1 MYHYY
6 VNPNNVI
13 KRPLHWDPEENIDRP
28 TNWAD
33 LKNRGRERLNQI
45 VENNLMPPY
54 GLGSVKSLEDYANFT
69 GLDIK
74 NRSVIKPDNV
84 FKFTD
89 LNELKWTKNAEK
101 FKFLI

>member
-1 MYHYY
+1 
-6 VNPNNVI
+6 
-13 KRPLHWDPEENIDRP
+13 
-28 TNWAD
+28 
-33 LKNRGRERLNQI
+33 
-45 VENNLMPPY
+45 MPPY

-101 FKFLI
+101 FKFF